1 MNKLSELL
9 KNIDII
15 DQINGQIDN
24 VEGIAY
30 HSKKVKEKNLF
41 VCIKGYKT
49 DGHQYLKQAMQ
60 KGAIAAIVE
69 DFVEGVDIPQYK
81 VKDSRLALAAIAN
94 EFYDR
99 PSKDLKITGITATN
113 GKTTTSYMLNSI
125 LEEESKTG
133 VIGTVGVKI
142 GDDITL
148 AILTTPQSLDLQ
160 RDLYNMKEAGCEY
173 VSMEVSS
180 SAQELKRAEFVDFDV
195 VTLNNISREHI
206 DNHGSFDNYFY
217 HKSKLIRNAK
227 KDSFAVLN
235 LDDDFSKS
243 LINKTKANVI
253 TYGIEDK
260 SGSLTINSINMST
273 GFPHFEVEI
282 LKEIKGYQQVYK
294 PQKFM
299 IHLNVSGYHSI
310 YNSIVAITVALIYG
324 ISIEQ
329 IQKGLSAF
337 KGIERRFEM
346 IYNEDFIVIDDH
358 FANPGNIDVTL
369 KTLNFMAY
377 NKLHMVYAL
386 RGSRGVT
393 TTRENSNMMVK
404 WIKKLNIDKIYVTKS
419 VHHVSDKDE
428 VTDDELEVFTQ
439 IMNEN
444 NINIELYDDLDES
457 IEIALDDVK
466 KDDLLLLAGC
476 QGMDYGCNIFLNK
489 IAEKRPDLDQNKL
502 FRPLETRVAGLLKN
516 LNK

>member
-1 MNKLSELL
+1 MKKISELL
-9 KNIDII
+9 KDIEII
-15 DQINGQIDN
+15 DQMNGAVDQ

-30 HSKKVKEKNLF
+30 HSKKVDEKNLF

-49 DGHQYLKQAMQ
+49 DGHKYLAQAVNQ
-60 KGAIAAIVE
+60 GAIAAIVE
-69 DFVEGVDIPQYK
+69 TFVEDVNIPQYK
-81 VKDSRLALAAIAN
+81 VKDSRFALAAIAS
-94 EFYDR
+94 EFYGH
-99 PSKDLKITGITATN
+99 PSKDLKVIGITATN
-113 GKTTTSYMLNSI
+113 GKTTTAYMLNSI

-160 RDLYNMKEAGCEY
+160 KDLYDMKQADCEY

-180 SAQELKRAEFVDFDV
+180 SAQELKRAIFVDYDV

-206 DNHGSFDNYFY
+206 DNHGSFENYFF
-217 HKSKLIRNAK
+217 HKSKLIREAK
-227 KDSFAVLN
+227 EGIFAVLN
-235 LDDDFSKS
+235 LDDDYSKS
-243 LINKTKANVI
+243 LINETKAKVL

-260 SGSLTINSINMST
+260 SGHLTINNINMST

-282 LKEIKGYQQVYK
+282 LKDIKGYQQVVQ

-299 IHLNVSGYHSI
+299 VHLNVSGYHSI

-337 KGIERRFEM
+337 NGIERRFEV
-346 IYNEDFIVIDDH
+346 IYNEDFMVIDDH

-369 KTLNFMAY
+369 KTLNFMTY

-393 TTRENSNMMVK
+393 TTEENANMMVK
-404 WIKKLNIDKIYVTKS
+404 WLKKLNIDKIYVSLS
-419 VHHVSDKDE
+419 VNHVSDKDE
-428 VTDDELEVFTQ
+428 VTDDELKIFTK
-439 IMNEN
+439 IMDEN
-444 NINIELYDDLDES
+444 NIKIEVYDDLDES

-476 QGMDYGCNIFLNK
+476 QGMDYGCNILLNK
-489 IAEKRPDLDQNKL
+489 LAKQKPALDQKKL
-502 FRPLETRVAGLLKN
+502 FKPLETRVAGLLKN
-516 LNK
+516 LK

>member
-1 MNKLSELL
+1 MKKISDLF
-9 KNIDII
+9 KNIEILDLR
-15 DQINGQIDN
+15 NGEVVKVN
-24 VEGIAY
+24 GVAY
-30 HSKKVKEKNLF
+30 HSKKVQDKYLF

-49 DGHQYLKQAMQ
+49 DGHKYLKQAVN
-60 KGAIAAIVE
+60 KGANVAIVE
-69 DFVEGVDIPQYK
+69 EFVEGVDIPQYK
-81 VKDSRLALAAIAN
+81 VKDSRLALAAVASA
-94 EFYDR
+94 FYEH
-99 PSKDLKITGITATN
+99 PSKDLKVTGITATN
-113 GKTTTSYMLNSI
+113 GKTTTAYMLNSI

-160 RDLYNMKEAGCEY
+160 KDLFEMKKADCEY

-180 SAQELKRAEFVDFDV
+180 SAQELKRAEFVDYDV

-206 DNHGSFDNYFY
+206 DNHGSFENYFF
-217 HKSKLIRNAK
+217 HKSKLIREAK
-227 KDSFAVLN
+227 EGIFAVLN
-235 LDDDFSKS
+235 LDDDYSKS
-243 LINKTKANVI
+243 LIDETEAQVL

-260 SGSLTINSINMST
+260 SGYITINNINMST
-273 GFPHFEVEI
+273 GFPQFEVEI
-282 LKEIKGYQQVYK
+282 LKNIKGYQQNFE

-299 IHLNVSGYHSI
+299 INLNVSGYHSI
-310 YNSIVAITVALIYG
+310 YNSIVAISVALIYG

-337 KGIERRFEM
+337 NGIERRFEM
-346 IYNEDFIVIDDH
+346 VYNEDFMVIDDH

-369 KTLNFMAY
+369 KTLNFMTY

-393 TTRENSNMMVK
+393 TTEENSNMMVK
-404 WIKKLNIDKIYVTKS
+404 WIKKLNIDKIYVSLS
-419 VHHVSDKDE
+419 VNHVSDKDE
-428 VTDDELEVFTQ
+428 VTDDELKIFTE

-444 NINIELYDDLDES
+444 NIKIEVYDDLDES
-457 IEIALDDVK
+457 IDIALDDVE

-476 QGMDYGCNIFLNK
+476 QGMDYGCNILLNK
-489 IAEKRPDLDQNKL
+489 LAERKPELDQKKL
-502 FRPLETRVAGLLKN
+502 FKPLETRVAGLLKN
-516 LNK
+516 LK